1 MKHSEKA
8 VDRLLQIGEE
18 IRSGRRNA
26 RNALAEVSAI
36 AEAGRIAFAHSNHQ
50 RFQKRTI
57 KVKFFDGEVLNPLN
71 EFLGSDT
78 TVTGTLTVKDGKKS
92 KKIKVEG

>member
-1 MKHSEKA
+1 MKFSEKA

-18 IRSGRRNA
+18 IKSNRRNA

-50 RFQKRTI
+50 RFQKARI
-57 KVKFFDGEVLNPLN
+57 KVKFFDQEVP
-71 EFLGSDT
+71 EVVEEAPKAS
-78 TVTGTLTVKDGKKS
+78 VTGTLTIKDGKKS
-92 KKIKVEG
+92 KKVSVSSKR